1 MGGSSGKNR
10 DATIKFSSFNPQTW
24 GFSNMGIDA
33 SRLNNFRNSSPR
45 ARFHDRKTT
54 VSADKPAGSASSF
67 LATCKAGD
75 VEDPSEDVEVRMV
88 LGTCQGNCHPS
99 INMGKI

>member
-10 DATIKFSSFNPQTW
+10 DATIKISSFNPQTW
-24 GFSNMGIDA
+24 GLKRQDLITSGFHHQEQDFTTEKRQFQPT
-33 SRLNNFRNSSPR
+33 SRL
-45 ARFHDRKTT
+45 
-54 VSADKPAGSASSF
+54 GSASSF

-75 VEDPSEDVEVRMV
+75 VEDPSEDVEVRMG